1 MLTKP
6 FVERKIMP
14 DNSMAIIVLGQIYG
28 TILLPLA
35 PRKHIIWLRW
45 ILKEKAH
52 DNKGVR
58 TLASS
63 WDWIGF
69 RKSPNSSTLDH
80 SAMLPH
86 TTVAYIDLSICLQC
100 LLSVGVYVSHGMTE
114 WDDVCRNFLP
124 PSLPYGRMGV
134 HGLTTYLHE
143 HTRTLSTPV
152 TFSYPP
158 KNVVSLVVDGW
169 S

>member
-1 MLTKP
+1 MNSEGKKPMTTKGFEP
-6 FVERKIMP
+6 LHQVETGL
-14 DNSMAIIVLGQIYG
+14 DL
-28 TILLPLA
+28 
-35 PRKHIIWLRW
+35 
-45 ILKEKAH
+45 
-52 DNKGVR
+52 
-58 TLASS
+58 
-63 WDWIGF
+63 
-69 RKSPNSSTLDH
+69 RKSPNSSALDH

-86 TTVAYIDLSICLQC
+86 Q
-100 LLSVGVYVSHGMTE
+100 SVGHIYIMDRKFRCQYHGSLRVTWHDVYAWS
-114 WDDVCRNFLP
+114 
-124 PSLPYGRMGV
+124 SLLCGRMGV